1 MPASILSYQGIPM
14 VSLDNSVLA
23 RLEKGGKRYEL
34 LVDPDMVDD
43 FKIDPESVNLDDFLA
58 MDEVFHDA
66 KSGERP
72 TEEAI
77 ENTFATQD
85 ILQITKII
93 LDKGSIQLT
102 TNQRKAIVERMRQKI
117 IHHIHSQ
124 AVDPK
129 TKSPHPVT
137 RIELA
142 LDESRYSVDPFKKL
156 ELQIKEAVDKL
167 KPLIPLSFET
177 IRLAFKIPGTGYGTA
192 QRILRQYQVKE
203 GWLED
208 GSWACVVECPAGMK
222 ADIIGL
228 IMKVSSQTEV
238 KEM

>member
-1 MPASILSYQGIPM
+1 MSTS
-14 VSLDNSVLA
+14 
-23 RLEKGGKRYEL
+23 KCGKRYEL
-34 LVDPDMVDD
+34 LVDPEMVDE
-43 FKIDPESVNLDDFLA
+43 FKNDPDSINIDEFLA

-66 KSGERP
+66 RGGERP

-77 ENTFATQD
+77 ENTFGTQD
-85 ILQITKII
+85 ILEIAKTI
-93 LDKGSIQLT
+93 LTKGSIQLT
-102 TNQRKAIVERMRQKI
+102 TNQRKAIVEKMRQKI

-142 LDESRYSVDPFKKL
+142 LEESRYSVDPFKKL
-156 ELQIKEAVDKL
+156 ELQIKDAVDKL
-167 KPLIPLSFET
+167 KVLIPLSFET
-177 IRLAFKIPGTGYGTA
+177 MRLAFKVPGSAYGSA
-192 QRILRQYQVKE
+192 MRVLRSYHVKD

-208 GSWACVVECPAGMK
+208 GTWACVIEIPAGMK
-222 ADIIGL
+222 GEIIGQ

>member
-1 MPASILSYQGIPM
+1 M
-14 VSLDNSVLA
+14 VSLDDSVLA
-23 RLEKGGKRYEL
+23 RMEKGGKRYEL
-34 LVDPDMVDD
+34 LVDPEMVDD
-43 FKIDPESVNLDDFLA
+43 FKNDPDSINIDDFLA

-66 KSGERP
+66 RGGERP
-72 TEEAI
+72 TEESI
-77 ENTFATQD
+77 ENTFGTQD
-85 ILQITKII
+85 ILEIAKIV

-102 TNQRKAIVERMRQKI
+102 TNQRKAIVEKMRQKI

-142 LDESRYSVDPFKKL
+142 LEESRYSVDPFKKL
-156 ELQIKEAVDKL
+156 ELQIKDAVDKL
-167 KPLIPLSFET
+167 KVLIPLSFET
-177 IRLAFKIPGTGYGTA
+177 MRLAFKVPGSGYGSA
-192 QRILRQYQVKE
+192 MRVLRTYHVKD

-208 GSWACVVECPAGMK
+208 GTWACVIEIPAGMK
-222 ADIIGL
+222 GEIISQ

>member
-1 MPASILSYQGIPM
+1 M

-23 RLEKGGKRYEL
+23 RMEKGSKRYEL
-34 LVDPDMVDD
+34 LVDPEMVED
-43 FKIDPESVNLDDFLA
+43 FKNDPESVNIDEFLA

-66 KSGERP
+66 RGGERP

-77 ENTFATQD
+77 ENTFGTQD
-85 ILQITKII
+85 ILEIAKTI
-93 LDKGSIQLT
+93 LNKGSIQLT
-102 TNQRKAIVERMRQKI
+102 TNQRKAIVEKMRQKI

-142 LDESRYSVDPFKKL
+142 LEESRYSVDPFKKL
-156 ELQIKEAVDKL
+156 ELQIKDAVDKL
-167 KPLIPLSFET
+167 KVLIPLSFET
-177 IRLAFKIPGTGYGTA
+177 MRLAFKVPGSAYGSA
-192 QRILRQYQVKE
+192 MRVLRNYHVKD

-208 GSWACVVECPAGMK
+208 GTWACVIEIPAGMK
-222 ADIIGL
+222 GEIIGQ

>member
-1 MPASILSYQGIPM
+1 M
-14 VSLDNSVLA
+14 VSMDDAVLA
-23 RLEKGGKRYEL
+23 RMEKGGKRYEI
-34 LVDPDMVDD
+34 LVDPEMVDD
-43 FKIDPESVNLDDFLA
+43 FKNNPDSVNIDDFLV

-66 KSGERP
+66 RGGERP
-72 TEEAI
+72 TEDAI
-77 ENTFATQD
+77 QNTFNTQD
-85 ILQITKII
+85 ILEITKII
-93 LDKGSIQLT
+93 LEKGSIQLT
-102 TNQRKAIVERMRQKI
+102 TNQRKSMVERMRQKI

-156 ELQIKEAVDKL
+156 DLQIKDAVDKL
-167 KPLIPLSFET
+167 KLLIPLSFET
-177 IRLAFKIPGTGYGTA
+177 VRLAFKIPGTGYGTS

-208 GSWACVVECPAGMK
+208 GSWACVIDCPAGMK
-222 ADIIGL
+222 GEIIGM

-238 KEM
+238 KEI